1 MKPSHVNYQCELHCW
16 ENLMYYC
23 IILTLHGPAVIIEG
37 TYRAVLCCIRLAAEL
52 L

>member
-1 MKPSHVNYQCELHCW
+1 METSHINYQCELHRW
-16 ENLMYYC
+16 EHVMYYC

-37 TYRAVLCCIRLAAEL
+37 TCRAVLCCIRLAAVL